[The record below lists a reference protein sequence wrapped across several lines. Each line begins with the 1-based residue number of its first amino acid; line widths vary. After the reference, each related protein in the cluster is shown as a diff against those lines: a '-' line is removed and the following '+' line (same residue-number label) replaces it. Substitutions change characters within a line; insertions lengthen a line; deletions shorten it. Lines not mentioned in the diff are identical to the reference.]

1 MIKKYEITVNKIP
14 TINENKTIK
23 ENVELASSCLFSP
36 IRIETIAPPP
46 VAIIIPN
53 PQTRLIIGST
63 IFILAR
69 ASEPTNVDTKMPSI
83 IVYKDINIMDII
95 AGETNFRNSKV
106 VNFLVNKILPPFI
119 TLYL

>member
-1 MIKKYEITVNKIP
+1 
-14 TINENKTIK
+14 
-23 ENVELASSCLFSP
+23 
-36 IRIETIAPPP
+36 
-46 VAIIIPN
+46 
-53 PQTRLIIGST
+53 
-63 IFILAR
+63 
-69 ASEPTNVDTKMPSI
+69 MPSI